1 MKSAPVDHTK
11 IPSFPKITA
20 RITGFDQG
28 EVAINGIRCPV
39 TGQDLAQVRAR
50 ITETITATAAKL
62 GRPVHTTTADVH
74 GVWSLVVHPDGTVEE
89 DTSTGP
95 DPTVLQARQRSAHLW
110 EEAINAHNKDH
121 GHPNKIN
128 LT

>member
-1 MKSAPVDHTK
+1 MT
-11 IPSFPKITA
+11 
-20 RITGFDQG
+20 
-28 EVAINGIRCPV
+28 INGIRYPV

-62 GRPVHTTTADVH
+62 GRPVHTTTADIH
-74 GVWSLVVHPDGTVEE
+74 GVWSLVVYPDGTVEE

-110 EEAINAHNKDH
+110 EEAINADNRKR
-121 GHPNKIN
+121 GYSSKIN
-128 LT
+128 LL